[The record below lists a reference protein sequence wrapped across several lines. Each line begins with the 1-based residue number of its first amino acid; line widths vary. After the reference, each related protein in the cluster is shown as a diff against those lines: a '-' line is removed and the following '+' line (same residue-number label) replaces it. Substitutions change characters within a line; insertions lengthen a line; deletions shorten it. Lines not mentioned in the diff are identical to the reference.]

1 MIKEMMQTLENYSIF
16 STTENGATGYST
28 TGSKLVDL
36 NFRVPSM
43 RCGFSS
49 KDIDDFVQSM
59 NENLEYAVKWMFYV
73 RDVRGG
79 LGERDTFIRLYSEFY
94 TNHKSEAKA
103 CLDLISEYGRWKDIV
118 DLAFVGDEE
127 LENDCLE
134 IIKNQLKS
142 DAVGLAAGKSIS
154 LLAKWLPSINAT
166 QKAREQAKKVSHYL
180 GMPFASYRK
189 MLSKF
194 RAYLDVTE
202 VKTCANQW
210 GDIDYNKVSSN
221 ANLKYSSAFM
231 RHDEARRLEY
241 LSELNAA
248 KENSKVKMNA
258 SVLYPYEIWTKYNRG
273 VAYADRWYCCGDN
286 TDNVIDD
293 LDPALEAMWK
303 NLKEMG
309 SCGNTMCIVDGS
321 GSMNTKYTGMAAKPI
336 DIARSLGTYFAE
348 RCTGEFHN
356 MMIEFSSFPKIIDIN
371 GCETLMDK
379 INHISK
385 YSDCSNTDIEK
396 TFMLILDTAVKNHMS
411 QEDMPERLLIVS
423 DMEFDRATRS
433 SICEYEYTTLF
444 QSIEDRF
451 RIHGYK
457 MPKLVFWNVASRTN
471 TIPVKENDFGVILVS
486 GFSVNIVNMVMSGE
500 TDPWLALKGVLDNE
514 RYNQISDKLNSLN
527 NE

>member
-1 MIKEMMQTLENYSIF
+1 MIKEMMQTVENAKSF
-16 STTENGATGYST
+16 STTENGAAGYST

-43 RCGFSS
+43 RFEFTH
-49 KDIDDFVQSM
+49 KDIEDFIQSM

-79 LGERDTFIRLYSEFY
+79 LGERGAFIRLYSEFY
-94 TNHKSEAKA
+94 SNHKNEAKA

-118 DLAFVGDEE
+118 DLAFVGNEE

-134 IIKNQLKS
+134 IIKNQLKA
-142 DAVGLAAGKSIS
+142 DAIGLAAGKPIS
-154 LLAKWLPSINAT
+154 LLAKWLPSINAS
-166 QKAREQAKKVSHYL
+166 QKAREQAKKICNYL
-180 GMPFASYRK
+180 GMPFVSYRK

-202 VKTCANQW
+202 VKTCANRW

-221 ANLKYSSAFM
+221 ANLKYSNAFM
-231 RHDEARRLEY
+231 KHDEARRLEY
-241 LSELNAA
+241 LSELNAQ

-258 SVLYPYEIWTKYNRG
+258 SVLYPYEIWSKYNKG
-273 VAYADRWYCCGDN
+273 MAYADRWGYN
-286 TDNVIDD
+286 SSDNVIDD

-348 RCTGEFHN
+348 RCNGEFHN
-356 MMIEFSSFPKIIDIN
+356 MMIEFSSRPQIIDIN

-385 YSDCSNTDIEK
+385 YSDCTNTDIEK

-423 DMEFDRATRS
+423 DMEFDRATCAS
-433 SICEYEYTTLF
+433 KWEYATLF
-444 QSIEDRF
+444 DTIGERF
-451 RIHGYK
+451 RMHGYK

-471 TIPVKENDFGVILVS
+471 TIPVKENDLGVILVS
-486 GFSVNIVNMVMSGE
+486 GFSVNIVNMVLSGE

-514 RYNQISDKLNSLN
+514 RYNQISDKLNSVN
-527 NE
+527 NG

>member
-1 MIKEMMQTLENYSIF
+1 MIKEMMQTIENTKSF
-16 STTENGATGYST
+16 STTENGAIGHIT

-43 RCGFSS
+43 RLGFSH
-49 KDIDDFVQSM
+49 KDIEDFIQSM

-94 TNHKSEAKA
+94 TNHKNEAKA
-103 CLDLISEYGRWKDIV
+103 CLDLISEYGRWKDVV
-118 DLAFVGDEE
+118 DLAFVGNEE

-134 IIKNQLKS
+134 IIKNQLKT
-142 DAVGLAAGKSIS
+142 DAIGLAAGKPIS
-154 LLAKWLPSINAT
+154 LLAKWLPSINAS
-166 QKAREQAKKVSHYL
+166 QKAREQAKKICSYL
-180 GMPFASYRK
+180 GMPFVSYRK

-210 GDIDYNKVSSN
+210 GGIDYNKVSSN
-221 ANLKYSSAFM
+221 ANLKYSNAFM

-241 LSELNAA
+241 LSELNSA
-248 KENSKVKMNA
+248 KENPKVKMNA
-258 SVLYPYEIWTKYNRG
+258 SVLYPYEIWAKYNNG

-286 TDNVIDD
+286 TDNVIDE
-293 LDPALEAMWK
+293 LDPSLEAMWE

-321 GSMNTKYTGMAAKPI
+321 GSMNTKYTGISAKPI

-356 MMIEFSSFPKIIDIN
+356 MMIEFSSRPQIIDIN

-385 YSDCSNTDIEK
+385 YRDCSNTDIEK

-423 DMEFDRATRS
+423 DMEFDGATCTRKW
-433 SICEYEYTTLF
+433 EYATLF
-444 QSIEDRF
+444 DTISERF
-451 RIHGYK
+451 RMHGYK

-471 TIPVKENDFGVILVS
+471 TIPVKENDLGVILVS
-486 GFSVNIVNMVMSGE
+486 GFSVNIVNMVLSGE
-500 TDPWLALKGVLDNE
+500 TDPWFALKDVLDNE
-514 RYNQISDKLNSLN
+514 RYNQISDKLNSVN

>member
-1 MIKEMMQTLENYSIF
+1 MIKEMMQTVENTKSF
-16 STTENGATGYST
+16 STTENGAIGYST

-36 NFRVPSM
+36 NFHIPSM
-43 RCGFSS
+43 RFEFTS
-49 KDIDDFVQSM
+49 KDIEDFIQSM
-59 NENLEYAVKWMFYV
+59 NENLEYAAKWMFYV

-94 TNHKSEAKA
+94 TNHKIEAKA
-103 CLDLISEYGRWKDIV
+103 CLDLISEYGRWKDVIA
-118 DLAFVGDEE
+118 LAFVGNEE

-134 IIKNQLKS
+134 IIKKQLKV
-142 DAVGLAAGKSIS
+142 DAIGLAAGKPIS
-154 LLAKWLPSINAT
+154 LLAKWLPSINAS
-166 QKAREQAKKVSHYL
+166 QKAREQAKKICSYL
-180 GMPFASYRK
+180 GMPFVSYRK

-202 VKTCANQW
+202 VKTCANRW

-221 ANLKYSSAFM
+221 ANLKYSNAFM
-231 RHDEARRLEY
+231 KHDEARRLEY
-241 LSELNAA
+241 LSELNAQ

-258 SVLYPYEIWTKYNRG
+258 SVLYPYEIWSKYNKG
-273 VAYADRWYCCGDN
+273 MAYADRWGYN
-286 TDNVIDD
+286 SSDNVIDD
-293 LDPALEAMWK
+293 LDSALEAMWK

-321 GSMNTKYTGMAAKPI
+321 GSMNTKYTGMSAKPI

-356 MMIEFSSFPKIIDIN
+356 MMIEFSSRPQIIDIN

-385 YSDCSNTDIEK
+385 YSDCTNTDIEK

-423 DMEFDRATRS
+423 DMEFDRATCAS
-433 SICEYEYTTLF
+433 KWEYATLF
-444 QSIEDRF
+444 DTISERF
-451 RIHGYK
+451 RMHGYK

-471 TIPVKENDFGVILVS
+471 TIPVKENDLGVILVS
-486 GFSVNIVNMVMSGE
+486 GFSVNIVNMVLSGE

-514 RYNQISDKLNSLN
+514 RYNQISDKLNSVN